1 MGHPHRVAI
10 IGAGHV
16 GATTAYALLLSGLAP
31 EIVLVD
37 LDARRAEGEAMDL
50 MHAVP
55 FSDPVRVWAGGYDDV
70 EGAAVVV
77 LTAGAN
83 QRPGETRLELL
94 GRNAAI
100 LQEIVPQVIAKAP
113 DAILLMTTNPVDV
126 LTWATLSTSR
136 LPAERVIG
144 SGTILDT
151 ARFRSLLSRHFGVD
165 ARSVHAHIIG
175 EHGDTEV
182 AAWSIATI
190 GGMPLA
196 DFQAARGRALDHE
209 TRERIVTDTRR
220 AAYEII
226 ERKGATYYA
235 VAAGVVRIIQA
246 ILRDES
252 GVLTVSSRLAG
263 SYGLADVCLSL
274 PCIVNRSGIA
284 QLLDPPLADDELA
297 ALHHSADVLKS
308 AQQSL
313 G

>member
-10 IGAGHV
+10 VGAGHV

-31 EIVLVD
+31 EIVLID
-37 LDARRAEGEAMDL
+37 LDAQRAQGEAMDL

-55 FSDPVRVWAGGYDDV
+55 FSDPVRVWAGGYEDV
-70 EGAAVVV
+70 DGAAVVV

-83 QRPGETRLELL
+83 QRPGETRLQLL

-100 LQEIVPQVIAKAP
+100 LREIVPQVIARAP

-126 LTWATLSTSR
+126 LTWATLATSALSPR
-136 LPAERVIG
+136 RVIG

-190 GGMPLA
+190 GGMPIA
-196 DFQAARGRALDHE
+196 EFQAASGRVLDRE
-209 TRERIVTDTRR
+209 SRERIVSDTRR

-252 GVLTVSSRLAG
+252 TVLTVSSRLTG
-263 SYGLADVCLSL
+263 SYGLEDVCLSL
-274 PCIVNRSGIA
+274 PCIVHRSGIA
-284 QLLDPPLADDELA
+284 QLLDPPLAAEELS
-297 ALHHSADVLKS
+297 ALRHSADVLKA

-313 G
+313 A

>member
-16 GATTAYALLLSGLAP
+16 GATTAYTLLLSGLAP

-37 LDARRAEGEAMDL
+37 LDAQRAEGEAMDL

-55 FSDPVRVWAGGYDDV
+55 FSDPVRVWAGGYEDV
-70 EGAAVVV
+70 DGAAVVV

-100 LQEIVPQVIAKAP
+100 LREIVPQVMARAP
-113 DAILLMTTNPVDV
+113 GAILLMTTNPVDV
-126 LTWATLSTSR
+126 LTWATLSTSG
-136 LPAERVIG
+136 LPPERVIG

-196 DFQAARGRALDHE
+196 DFQAASGRALDDE
-209 TRERIVTDTRR
+209 TRERIVTETRR

-252 GVLTVSSRLAG
+252 TVLTVSSLLTG
-263 SYGLADVCLSL
+263 SYGLTDVCLSL

-284 QLLDPPLADDELA
+284 QLLDPPLAADELT
-297 ALHHSADVLKS
+297 ALHRSANVLKA

-313 G
+313 A

>member
-10 IGAGHV
+10 VGAGHV

-31 EIVLVD
+31 EIVLID
-37 LDARRAEGEAMDL
+37 LDAQRAQGEAMDL

-55 FSDPVRVWAGGYDDV
+55 FSDPVRVWAGGYEDV
-70 EGAAVVV
+70 DGAAVVV
-77 LTAGAN
+77 LTAGTN
-83 QRPGETRLELL
+83 QRPGETRLQLL

-100 LQEIVPQVIAKAP
+100 LREIVPQVIARAP

-126 LTWATLSTSR
+126 LTWATLATSA
-136 LPAERVIG
+136 LSPGRVIG

-190 GGMPLA
+190 GGMPIA
-196 DFQAARGRALDHE
+196 EFQAASGRVLDRE
-209 TRERIVTDTRR
+209 SRERIVTDTRR

-252 GVLTVSSRLAG
+252 TVLTVSSRLTG
-263 SYGLADVCLSL
+263 SYGLEDVCLSL

-284 QLLDPPLADDELA
+284 QLLDPPLAAEELS
-297 ALHHSADVLKS
+297 ALRHSADVLKA

-313 G
+313 A